1 MISEKDLAELENIP
15 YEQRIERV
23 EKLLEGK
30 TEPRAFEL
38 GLLLALKMGQEI
50 REGKELGSE
59 SGDLVASWNGKFPE
73 SVVEEAIAFAKE
85 FLMNPAKIAEKIK
98 SGMLKAAEKGD
109 PPLKGATRTKATSS
123 QVLSAGSETG
133 MTSEAAESTD
143 EDSSPTCHPERSD
156 SEVEGSNEAQNG

>member
-1 MISEKDLAELENIP
+1 MISEKDLTELEKIP

-59 SGDLVASWNGKFPE
+59 SGDLVASWSGKHPD

-85 FLMNPAKIAEKIK
+85 FLMNPAKLAEKIK
-98 SGMLKAAEKGD
+98 SG
-109 PPLKGATRTKATSS
+109 
-123 QVLSAGSETG
+123 VLSSKEEERFPAKPG
-133 MTSEAAESTD
+133 MTESDDAAAT
-143 EDSSPTCHPERSD
+143 
-156 SEVEGSNEAQNG
+156 EGNEAENG

>member
-38 GLLLALKMGQEI
+38 GLLLALKMGQEL
-50 REGKELGSE
+50 REGKELGST
-59 SGDLVASWNGKFPE
+59 SGDLVASWNGKHPD

-85 FLMNPAKIAEKIK
+85 FLMNPAKLAEKIK
-98 SGMLKAAEKGD
+98 SGML
-109 PPLKGATRTKATSS
+109 
-123 QVLSAGSETG
+123 SAKEDGRSPVKPGMTEGTEPGMTEGTEPGKTEGSEDG
-133 MTSEAAESTD
+133 MTEGNEGGDAAANAGDEAK
-143 EDSSPTCHPERSD
+143 
-156 SEVEGSNEAQNG
+156 NG

>member
-15 YEQRIERV
+15 FEQRIERV

-50 REGKELGSE
+50 REGTELGSE
-59 SGDLVASWNGKFPE
+59 SGDLVASWSGKHPD

-85 FLMNPAKIAEKIK
+85 FLMNPAKLAEKIK
-98 SGMLKAAEKGD
+98 AGVTAAKNADEMAD
-109 PPLKGATRTKATSS
+109 
-123 QVLSAGSETG
+123 QVRHDEGGNAAANEGSE
-133 MTSEAAESTD
+133 AE
-143 EDSSPTCHPERSD
+143 
-156 SEVEGSNEAQNG
+156 NG

>member
-23 EKLLEGK
+23 QKLLEGK
-30 TEPRAFEL
+30 AEPRAFEL

-59 SGDLVASWNGKFPE
+59 SGDLVASWNGRFPE

-85 FLMNPAKIAEKIK
+85 FLMNPAKLAEKIK
-98 SGMLKAAEKGD
+98 SG
-109 PPLKGATRTKATSS
+109 
-123 QVLSAGSETG
+123 VLNASEEGRSPNKSG
-133 MTSEAAESTD
+133 MTEGGESGMT
-143 EDSSPTCHPERSD
+143 EGSD
-156 SEVEGSNEAQNG
+156 SATTDGNEAQNG

>member
-1 MISEKDLAELENIP
+1 MISVKDLAELENIP

-59 SGDLVASWNGKFPE
+59 SGDLVASWSGKHPD

-85 FLMNPAKIAEKIK
+85 FLMNPAKLAEKIK
-98 SGMLKAAEKGD
+98 SGMFAAGKADADLRQHDSNGGD
-109 PPLKGATRTKATSS
+109 ATTN
-123 QVLSAGSETG
+123 TG
-133 MTSEAAESTD
+133 DEAK
-143 EDSSPTCHPERSD
+143 
-156 SEVEGSNEAQNG
+156 NG

>member
-38 GLLLALKMGQEI
+38 GLLLALKMGQEL

-59 SGDLVASWNGKFPE
+59 SGDLVASWNGKHPA
-73 SVVEEAIAFAKE
+73 SIIEEAIAFAKE
-85 FLMNPAKIAEKIK
+85 FLMNPAKLAEKIK
-98 SGMLKAAEKGD
+98 SGML
-109 PPLKGATRTKATSS
+109 
-123 QVLSAGSETG
+123 SAKEDGRSPVKPGMTEGTEPGTTEGSEDG
-133 MTSEAAESTD
+133 MTEGNEGGDAAANAGDEAK
-143 EDSSPTCHPERSD
+143 
-156 SEVEGSNEAQNG
+156 NG

>member
-1 MISEKDLAELENIP
+1 MISEKDLAELEKIP
-15 YEQRIERV
+15 FEQRIERV

-30 TEPRAFEL
+30 SEPRAFEL

-59 SGDLVASWNGKFPE
+59 SGDLVASWSGKHPD

-98 SGMLKAAEKGD
+98 SGMLKASEKGD
-109 PPLKGATRTKATSS
+109 S
-123 QVLSAGSETG
+123 GSEAG
-133 MTSEAAESTD
+133 MTSDGEA
-143 EDSSPTCHPERSD
+143 
-156 SEVEGSNEAQNG
+156 SNG